1 LPKVIVMANLL
12 RYAIVLEPE
21 PDAGGFSVHIPAFPE
36 AHTQG
41 ETIEECLTNAR
52 EVIELCLDV
61 RRDEG
66 EEAPPSDVGA
76 MLVMVDVPA
85 A

>member
-1 LPKVIVMANLL
+1 LYAVPGAILAEDVSAILGWQ

-21 PDAGGFSVHIPAFPE
+21 PGAGGFSVHIPAFPE

-66 EEAPPSDVGA
+66 SASE
-76 MLVMVDVPA
+76 
-85 A
+85 